1 MNYYHSGWLYGSLY
15 PGVRKRKLSYESPE
29 KDLFLLV
36 LCLSVVINVVL
47 VCSIFTYLILVMD
60 HLLFTRKYSYGCV
73 QFKGGL
79 FHFSN
84 VFVFDTLMK
93 SRELKNSG
101 IVCKF
106 KRNSTMV
113 KMY

>member
-1 MNYYHSGWLYGSLY
+1 MNYYNSGWLYGSLY
-15 PGVRKRKLSYESPE
+15 PRVRKRKLSYESPE

-36 LCLSVVINVVL
+36 LCLSVVINVV
-47 VCSIFTYLILVMD
+47 VYLYYIHTLYD
-60 HLLFTRKYSYGCV
+60 LLFTRKYSYGCV

-93 SRELKNSG
+93 RRELKNSG
-101 IVCKF
+101 IVCKL
-106 KRNSTMV
+106 KKNSTMV
-113 KMY
+113 KM

>member
-1 MNYYHSGWLYGSLY
+1 MNYYNSGWLYGSLY

-36 LCLSVVINVVL
+36 LCLSVVINVV
-47 VCSIFTYLILVMD
+47 VYLYYIHTLY

-79 FHFSN
+79 FHFPN

>member
-1 MNYYHSGWLYGSLY
+1 MNYYNSGWLYGSLY
-15 PGVRKRKLSYESPE
+15 PRVRKRKLSYESPE

-36 LCLSVVINVVL
+36 LCLSVVINVAV
-47 VCSIFTYLILVMD
+47 YYPILVMD

-79 FHFSN
+79 FHFPN